1 MFNIK
6 DGYKLDHKYLKLW
19 NYLIVKKINGKNK
32 KWKIV
37 LGLEVVVLVLAQ
49 CNLID
54 YQYQQKSEVLHT
66 FTPNKF

>member
-54 YQYQQKSEVLHT
+54 YQSQQKSEVLHN

>member
-1 MFNIK
+1 M
-6 DGYKLDHKYLKLW
+6 KLFDSK
-19 NYLIVKKINGKNK
+19 KKINGQNK

-54 YQYQQKSEVLHT
+54 YQYQQKSEVLHN